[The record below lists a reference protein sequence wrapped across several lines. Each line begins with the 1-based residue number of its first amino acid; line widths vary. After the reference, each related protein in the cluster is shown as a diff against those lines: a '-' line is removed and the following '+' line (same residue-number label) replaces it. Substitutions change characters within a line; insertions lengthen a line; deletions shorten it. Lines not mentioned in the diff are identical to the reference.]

1 MSTLSKDLNTISSKM
16 DKAIDQL
23 NEIAHLVE
31 QLDEDYDLL
40 DFSVD
45 HLEGWRANFMDV
57 EMRLEDSVNYFN
69 GFAFDGDSVREY
81 DKEIDG

>member
-16 DKAIDQL
+16 DEAIEHLNDIAQL
-23 NEIAHLVE
+23 VLG
-31 QLDEDYDLL
+31 LDDEYDLL

-45 HLEGWRANFMDV
+45 HLEGWRANFMDI
-57 EMRLEDSVNYFN
+57 EMRLNDSVNYFN